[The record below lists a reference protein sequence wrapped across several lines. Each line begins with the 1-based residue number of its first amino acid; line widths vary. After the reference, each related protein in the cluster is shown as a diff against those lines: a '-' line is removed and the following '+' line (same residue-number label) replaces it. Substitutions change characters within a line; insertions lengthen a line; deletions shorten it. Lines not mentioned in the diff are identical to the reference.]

1 MSGFLTPVGRAFWA
15 LAWVGLSVFGSSGA
29 TSITLFPSAD
39 ATLIERNPSN
49 SMGAATWLAAGITQN
64 GNSNRALLKFDVA
77 AAVPAGSTITGVGLL
92 VWVTGQPRDGY
103 AESVFS
109 LRRMLR
115 AWNEGVNLPS
125 IIAPGF
131 GSPAQAG
138 DATWTH
144 ACWDTNAWSVPGGL
158 EGVDY
163 AADIS
168 TAVTIASV
176 STDPYFFEAGG
187 ATTDVQF
194 WLDHPEL
201 NFGWMLR
208 AEDEIT
214 PFTARRFGAR
224 ELDDPASSPQLLI
237 DYLPPVVVMNSHVA
251 GRRFSLTFQTD
262 FGQSYLV
269 ESRGTLAGTNAWTVL
284 TNLGLVLVPGP
295 RSATDSITN
304 EQRYYRVRRN

>member
-1 MSGFLTPVGRAFWA
+1 
-15 LAWVGLSVFGSSGA
+15 
-29 TSITLFPSAD
+29 
-39 ATLIERNPSN
+39 
-49 SMGAATWLAAGITQN
+49 MGAATWITAGITQN
-64 GNSNRALLKFDVA
+64 GNSNRALLQFDVA

-115 AWNEGVNLPS
+115 AWNEGANPPP
-125 IIAPGF
+125 IISPGF
-131 GSPAQAG
+131 GSPALPG
-138 DATWTH
+138 DATWTC
-144 ACWDTNAWSVPGGL
+144 AFWETNAWTVPGGL

-163 AADIS
+163 SADIS
-168 TAVTIASV
+168 TAVPIGGLSPN
-176 STDPYFFEAGG
+176 PYFFEAGG

-214 PFTARRFGAR
+214 PFTARRFGSR
-224 ELDDPASSPQLLI
+224 ELEDPAASPQLLI
-237 DYLPPVVVMNSHVA
+237 DYLPPVVLTDIHAASNY
-251 GRRFSLTFQTD
+251 FSLTFQAD

-269 ESRGTLAGTNAWTVL
+269 ESRRTVAGTNAWMVL
-284 TNLGLVLVPGP
+284 TNLGLVLAPGP
-295 RSATDSITN
+295 RTVTDSLTN
-304 EQRYYRVRRN
+304 SPRFYRVRRN